1 VVVQQDKPIQINEW
15 VFSYSDSKVI
25 KAHVDQM
32 IDESLETVELNELNS
47 DVLWHMIA
55 SYPVVVSV
63 DDLLNS
69 INDDSVN
76 RNKLY
81 QAIAKL
87 RRIFD
92 DKTHAASYIET
103 VPKQG
108 YRWLVEPLNRN
119 ELNVEDSIEPISSF
133 DKAIESDE
141 KDNNQNNNQDNSQ
154 NNNSA
159 LDTGIF
165 NDLGFIEQSIQTEKT
180 DDSSSEENVN
190 VELIQHSLFNVVWWK
205 NPWLWASTLLMT
217 VAVIVVL
224 MLLPKEPLMFIASD
238 KLYVSPLTISENSED
253 ISPKTLSKMQWW
265 VNQKL
270 QHLPAITVL
279 PSVEPKLTPHING
292 TIERE
297 KDSIKLILTV
307 TPKQLDAEPQEVVL
321 MLDRD
326 QENQIA
332 LNSQFNHLVTQL
344 VTGTSVT
351 TISHDVCTID
361 SFISAGKDT
370 SGQCLAVIHEE
381 YLTLEATLSDTST
394 SKADRVLAMKSIE
407 KLAVDTIDKY
417 NGHSIGYQILASY
430 YLASDMFEK
439 AHEQLLVAMEI
450 NQNEPLIIKKLSESY
465 RRLGKFNRSILLV
478 DALIEREEDKE
489 YALYWKAYDLVA
501 LGYLNKGQKIIGE
514 NDIELKTLK
523 QKVYFFGINYNQLKS
538 VISHPENHTA
548 ETLDFI
554 DELIDNDAYCFVAKE
569 IEDCIQEAE
578 NNIHT
583 DFHVSHWKA
592 ASLYLTTK
600 DADEAYK
607 LVRNDPWL
615 DEAKGN
621 LASGEDRL
629 FFIATF
635 AHILIKIG
643 KEKEAKE
650 LLNRFIVFVNSSNS
664 HHLYALTLAEAYAVL
679 GQRQN
684 ALEQMAK
691 LLAQGWLPNA
701 KYQMWP
707 LKDNPN
713 FDSIKNQWQFLNLLE
728 LIENRGK
735 LIKLSVGD
743 LRKSQ

>member
-15 VFSYSDSKVI
+15 VFSYSESRVI
-25 KAHVDQM
+25 KAHKDQL

-47 DVLWHMIA
+47 DVLWHMIS
-55 SYPVVVSV
+55 SYPVVLSV

-69 INDDSVN
+69 INDDKVN

-108 YRWLVEPLNRN
+108 YKWLVEPINRHSIETEN
-119 ELNVEDSIEPISSF
+119 TEELNESVSNF
-133 DKAIESDE
+133 DETIESNEAD
-141 KDNNQNNNQDNSQ
+141 S
-154 NNNSA
+154 NSA
-159 LDTGIF
+159 LETGIF
-165 NDLGFIEQSIQTEKT
+165 NDLGFIEQSLQ
-180 DDSSSEENVN
+180 SENSEDISIVENMN
-190 VELIQHSLFNVVWWK
+190 VESIQHATSTAIWWK
-205 NPWLWASTLLMT
+205 NPWLWTATLLMT
-217 VAVIVVL
+217 ITVIVIFS
-224 MLLPKEPLMFIASD
+224 LLPKEPLMFIASD

-279 PSVEPKLTPHING
+279 PSVESKLTPHVNG
-292 TIERE
+292 VIERE
-297 KDSIKLILTV
+297 KDSIKLILTI
-307 TPKQLDAEPQEVVL
+307 TPKQRDAEPQEVVIV
-321 MLDRD
+321 LDR
-326 QENQIA
+326 EKNNQAI
-332 LNSQFNHLVTQL
+332 LNNKFNHFITELI
-344 VTGTSVT
+344 TGTPAT

-361 SFISAGKDT
+361 SFISSGKDT
-370 SGQCLAVIHEE
+370 SGECLAVIHEQ
-381 YLTLEATLSDTST
+381 YLTLETTLLDDSI
-394 SKADRVLAMKSIE
+394 SKDDQELAINSLE
-407 KLAVDTIDKY
+407 KLARDTIDKY
-417 NGHSIGYQILASY
+417 SGHSIGYQILASY
-430 YLASDMFEK
+430 YHVSGMFEK

-465 RRLGKFNRSILLV
+465 RRFKKFNRSILLV
-478 DALIEREEDKE
+478 EALLEREEDKN

-501 LGYLNKGQKIIGE
+501 LGYLNKAQKIIGE
-514 NDIELKTLK
+514 NDIELSTLR

-538 VISHPENHTA
+538 VLNHPETLTT

-554 DELIDNDAYCFVAKE
+554 DEIIDNDAYCFVAKD

-615 DEAKGN
+615 DEVKGN

-629 FFIATF
+629 FFVATF
-635 AHILIKIG
+635 ANILIQIG
-643 KEKEAKE
+643 KEKEAEE

-664 HHLYALTLAEAYAVL
+664 HHLYALTLAEAYALL

-713 FDSIKNQWQFLNLLE
+713 FHSIKNQWQFLNLLE
-728 LIENRGK
+728 LIENRGT

-743 LRKSQ
+743 IRKSQ

>member
-15 VFSYSDSKVI
+15 VFSYSESKVI
-25 KAHVDQM
+25 KAHADQI
-32 IDESLETVELNELNS
+32 IDESLETVELNDLNC
-47 DVLWHMIA
+47 DVLWHMIS
-55 SYPVVVSV
+55 SYPLVLSV
-63 DDLLNS
+63 DDLLS
-69 INDDSVN
+69 FINDDSVN

-108 YRWLVEPLNRN
+108 YKWLIEPLNRS
-119 ELNVEDSIEPISSF
+119 EFTVDDVEESISNFDEP
-133 DKAIESDE
+133 DDE
-141 KDNNQNNNQDNSQ
+141 ENKHNNGV
-154 NNNSA
+154 

-165 NDLGFIEQSIQTEKT
+165 NDLGFIEQSIQTEKNDNNSVDT
-180 DDSSSEENVN
+180 NIDIEVIQDSTSTAT
-190 VELIQHSLFNVVWWK
+190 WWK
-205 NPWLWASTLLMT
+205 NPWLWAITFLMAIIAIFVLLF
-217 VAVIVVL
+217 
-224 MLLPKEPLMFIASD
+224 LPKEPLVFIASD
-238 KLYVSPLTISENSED
+238 KLYVSPLTISENSEN

-279 PSVEPKLTPHING
+279 PSVEQKLTPHING
-292 TIERE
+292 VIERE
-297 KDSIKLILTV
+297 KDSIKLILTI
-307 TPKQLDAEPQEVVL
+307 TPKQLDAEPQDVVIV
-321 MLDRD
+321 LDR
-326 QENQIA
+326 EKSNKAA
-332 LNSQFNHLVTQL
+332 LNSQFNHLITEL
-344 VTGTSVT
+344 VTGTSMT
-351 TISHDVCTID
+351 TISDDICTID
-361 SFISAGKDT
+361 SFIS
-370 SGQCLAVIHEE
+370 SGNDSSGECLVVIHEE
-381 YLTLEATLSDTST
+381 YLALKATLLDTSI
-394 SKADRVLAMKSIE
+394 SKADRELALKSLE
-407 KLAVDTIDKY
+407 KLATDTISKY
-417 NGHSIGYQILASY
+417 SVHSIGYQILASY
-430 YLASDMFEK
+430 YQASDMFEK
-439 AHEQLLVAMEI
+439 AHEQLLIAMEI
-450 NQNEPLIIKKLSESY
+450 NQNDPLIIKKLSESY
-465 RRLGKFNRSILLV
+465 RRFGKFNRSILLV
-478 DALIEREEDKE
+478 DALLEREEDKN

-501 LGYLNKGQKIIGE
+501 LGYLNQGQKIIGE

-523 QKVYFFGINYNQLKS
+523 EKVYFFGINYNQLKS
-538 VISHPENHTA
+538 VLNHPETLTA
-548 ETLDFI
+548 DTLDFI
-554 DELIDNDAYCFVAKE
+554 DEIIDNNAYCFVAKE

-615 DEAKGN
+615 DEVKGN

-629 FFIATF
+629 FFVATF
-635 AHILIKIG
+635 ANILIQVG

-664 HHLYALTLAEAYAVL
+664 HNLYALTLAEAYALL

-684 ALEQMAK
+684 ALDQMAK

-735 LIKLSVGD
+735 LIKLSVDD